1 MRRRGYNVEVK
12 SRAGL
17 WWAAAATV
25 SVLGGGLWL
34 RAPSGLTLAFA
45 AFAITWC
52 GVHTWRGGRN
62 LYRWAFLVSLGAWLA
77 SAVQAERWRTAF
89 DHDPAVTRAAVEAS
103 GTAAL
108 STLLEGE
115 IATLQKIA
123 EAALDAPAEPSL
135 AFAHLDR
142 IRGVQASRSVALLRR
157 GTWAAWS
164 GRLVAP
170 IDSLPGPVGAVGT
183 PFYLAVYA
191 IAGRGDDRAIAELLV
206 HAERPADS
214 LATAVDQ
221 AVAKQ
226 YGVEGFTFRDPSRSP
241 PDSFAI
247 VRAGTVPLLGI
258 RAVAPPG
265 ALLAARALEHG
276 RTRGGIA
283 LAFAVLF
290 FLIATW
296 RQGRSV
302 AQRFGVLGVAIA
314 VVALVPLSLF
324 SNGSQFFDPA
334 YFYVAAG
341 GPFTGSIGALALTS
355 GLVLLGLLAALR
367 ARIGSE
373 GRAQALV
380 AVLVVAGIGPF
391 LLRDLA
397 RGIQFPPSG
406 VNTALWMAWEAT
418 IFLAAVS
425 VLIAGAAAGR
435 AALGTLRGLPL
446 WIAPAIAAT
455 AALLAPILMRAP
467 GAFPPLYPLLWI
479 AAIAALALGRRA
491 RGVVLATAIVAAC
504 GAVTLVWGQSIRA
517 RVLLAERDV
526 ASLSVPDPNAA
537 ALLERFTAQL
547 DQSRASTS
555 RVELL
560 ARYAASDLANTDY
573 PVQLT
578 SWDANGQVIAD
589 LRIAMGDGFT
599 PGVPIFAREVAGGTQ
614 PVLRQVPGV
623 PGLHT
628 ILSVPHADQS
638 VTTVIVAPRTR
649 LLPRDPF
656 ASLAGLP
663 RPSSAEP
670 PYSLRIGEG
679 SAASTMLDAP
689 QWVRRADEL
698 HGDWYRPSIG
708 GRIARVHMQVE
719 LRGYEALAT
728 RGALIVLFDL
738 AVIAL
743 LWMLLVVAD
752 GAFGRWLRIRR
763 RNWLRSYRAQLT
775 LALFAFFV
783 LPAGAFAFWSYR
795 RLQADDQQSR
805 DVLVRET
812 LRGVAT
818 STDSLQLSD
827 IATKFDTPLFLYANG
842 GLVGTSDPLLLA
854 LAPLGRLLPAEA
866 ATAFAQGEELT
877 TSAELAVGSA
887 PYRIGFRAGS
897 ETGVRL
903 VLAAPARTDDLS
915 LDRRR
920 RDLGIFVLFA
930 TALGALGALWLSGLA
945 ARQFSRPI
953 GALQRGALALAAGE
967 HEPRLDGDP
976 PAEFQPVFTAFR
988 QMARDIEA
996 GREQEARAQRVLA
1009 WGEMARQVAHEIKNP
1024 LTPMRLGMQHL
1035 KRAQHDPRV
1044 NFDEVLDTN
1053 VERVLSEIDRL
1064 DEIARA
1070 FSRYGTV
1077 PAERA
1082 PAEPVD
1088 VARVVQDVIQLEH
1101 LGADGVDWRVVDG
1114 DAPAWALG
1122 RTTELREVVLNLLE
1136 NARLAD
1142 AREIAVHIIRDAE
1155 RITIAV
1161 RDNGSGIPAD
1171 VVPRIFEPHFST
1183 RSSGSGLGLAISRRI
1198 IEGWGGSIGVESVVG
1213 LGTTIRIALVTS
1225 TATGQLSGDD

>member
-1 MRRRGYNVEVK
+1 MPSGRGYTFGVNA
-12 SRAGL
+12 RAGL
-17 WWAAAATV
+17 WWATAATV
-25 SVLGGGLWL
+25 SVLGAGLWL
-34 RAPSGLTLAFA
+34 RAPSGTTLGFVAL
-45 AFAITWC
+45 AIVWC
-52 GVHTWRGGRN
+52 GVHTWRGERN
-62 LYRWAFLVSLGAWLA
+62 PYRWAFLLSLVVFLA
-77 SAVQAERWRTAF
+77 SAAQAERWRAAF
-89 DHDPAVTRAAVEAS
+89 DRDPVATRVAVEARA
-103 GTAAL
+103 TAAID
-108 STLLEGE
+108 TLLDAEAAE
-115 IATLQKIA
+115 LQKIA
-123 EAALDAPAEPSL
+123 EAALDAPAEQSL

-142 IRGVQASRSVALLRR
+142 IRGKNASRSVALVR
-157 GTWAAWS
+157 GGNWAAWS

-170 IDSLPGPVGAVGT
+170 FDSLPGTLGAVGT
-183 PFYLAVYA
+183 PFYLALYA

-214 LATAVDQ
+214 LATAIDQ
-221 AVAKQ
+221 ALATS
-226 YGVEGFTFRDPSRSP
+226 YGVEGFAFRDPSRSP
-241 PDSFAI
+241 VDSFAI
-247 VRAGTVPLLGI
+247 VHVGAVPLLGV
-258 RAVAPPG
+258 RAVAAPG

-276 RTRGGIA
+276 RTRGGMA

-290 FLIATW
+290 FLVATW
-296 RQGRSV
+296 RQRRSV
-302 AQRFGVLGVAIA
+302 GARFGVLAVAIA
-314 VVALVPLSLF
+314 VVAIVPLSLF
-324 SNGSQFFDPA
+324 SNGSQLFDPA

-355 GLVLLGLLAALR
+355 ALVLLGLLAAVR
-367 ARIGSE
+367 AKIGTRE
-373 GRAQALV
+373 RGQALA
-380 AVLVVAGIGPF
+380 AVLVVAGVGPF

-406 VNTALWMAWEAT
+406 VNASLWLAWEGT

-435 AALGTLRGLPL
+435 AALGNLRGLPL
-446 WIAPAIAAT
+446 WIAPVIAAA
-455 AALLAPILMRAP
+455 AALFAPLLMRAP
-467 GAFPPLYPLLWI
+467 GAFPPLYPLWWVV
-479 AAIAALALGRRA
+479 AIAALALGRRA
-491 RGVVLATAIVAAC
+491 QGAVLATAIVAAC
-504 GAVTLVWGQSIRA
+504 GAVTLVWGQSVRA
-517 RVLLAERDV
+517 RVLLAEHDV

-547 DQSRASTS
+547 DRTRASTS

-573 PVQLT
+573 PVELT
-578 SWDANGQVIAD
+578 SWDPNGQVIAD

-599 PGVPIFAREVAGGTQ
+599 PGVQIFAREVAGGTQ

-628 ILSVPHADQS
+628 ILSVPHADRS
-638 VTTVIVAPRTR
+638 VTTVVVAPRTR

-656 ASLAGLP
+656 ASLAGLAGP
-663 RPSSAEP
+663 TSAEP
-670 PYSLRIGEG
+670 AYALRLSEG
-679 SAASTMLDAP
+679 NANAPILAAP
-689 QWVRRADEL
+689 NWIRRGDEL
-698 HGDWYRPSIG
+698 HGDWFRPSVG
-708 GRIARVHMQVE
+708 GRVARVHLQVE

-738 AVIAL
+738 TVIAL
-743 LWMLLVVAD
+743 LWTLLVVSD

-783 LPAGAFAFWSYR
+783 LPAGAFAVWSYR

-854 LAPLGRLLPAEA
+854 LAPLGRLLPPEA
-866 ATAFAQGEELT
+866 SNAFAQGEELT
-877 TSAELAVGSA
+877 TSAEIAVGST
-887 PYRIGFRAGS
+887 PYRIGFRAANES
-897 ETGVRL
+897 SVRL

-930 TALGALGALWLSGLA
+930 TAVGALGALWLSGLA

-953 GALQRGALALAAGE
+953 RALQRGALALAAGE

-976 PAEFQPVFTAFR
+976 PAEFQPVFSAFR

-1035 KRAQHDPRV
+1035 KRARHDPRV

-1088 VARVVQDVIQLEH
+1088 VARVVHDVIQLER
-1101 LGADGVDWRVVDG
+1101 LGADGVDWRIVDG

-1122 RTTELREVVLNLLE
+1122 RQTELREVLLNLLE

-1142 AREIAVHIIRDAE
+1142 AREVTVEIARDASRVGIE
-1155 RITIAV
+1155 V

-1171 VVPRIFEPHFST
+1171 VISRIFEPHFST
-1183 RSSGSGLGLAISRRI
+1183 RTSGSGLGLAISRRI
-1198 IEGWGGSIGVESVVG
+1198 IEGWGGTVGVESIAG
-1213 LGTTIRIALVTS
+1213 SGTTIRIALVTS
-1225 TATGQLSGDD
+1225 AAV

>member
-1 MRRRGYNVEVK
+1 MLSGGGYNVGVN

-25 SVLGGGLWL
+25 SVLGAGLWL
-34 RAPSGLTLAFA
+34 RAPSGTTLAFA

-52 GVHTWRGGRN
+52 GVLTWRGGRT
-62 LYRWAFLVSLGAWLA
+62 LYRSAFLLSLVAFLA

-89 DHDPAVTRAAVEAS
+89 DHDPAAMRATVES
-103 GTAAL
+103 RGTAAL
-108 STLLEGE
+108 DTLLEAE
-115 IATLQKIA
+115 TAQLQKIA
-123 EAALDAPAEPSL
+123 EAALDAPAEQSL

-142 IRGVQASRSVALLRR
+142 IRGVNVSRSVALVR
-157 GTWAAWS
+157 GGKWAAWS

-170 IDSLPGPVGAVGT
+170 FDSLPGPIGAVGT
-183 PFYLAVYA
+183 PFYLALYA
-191 IAGRGDDRAIAELLV
+191 IVGRGEDRAIAELLV

-214 LATAVDQ
+214 LATAFDQ

-226 YGVEGFTFRDPSRSP
+226 YGVEGFAFRDASRSP
-241 PDSFAI
+241 TDSFAI
-247 VRAGTVPLLGI
+247 VRAGAVPLLGV
-258 RAVAPPG
+258 RAVAPLG

-283 LAFAVLF
+283 LAFTVLF

-296 RQGRSV
+296 QGRSV
-302 AQRFGVLGVAIA
+302 GARFGALGVAIA

-324 SNGSQFFDPA
+324 SNGSQLFDPA

-355 GLVLLGLLAALR
+355 ALVLLGLLAAVR
-367 ARIGSE
+367 AKIGTQ
-373 GRAQALV
+373 GRFQALT

-406 VNTALWMAWEAT
+406 VNASLWLAWEAT

-435 AALGTLRGLPL
+435 AALGNLRGLPL
-446 WIAPAIAAT
+446 WIAPAIAGT
-455 AALLAPILMRAP
+455 AALLAPLLMRAP
-467 GAFPPLYPLLWI
+467 GAFPPWYPLLWI

-504 GAVTLVWGQSIRA
+504 GAVTLVWGQSIRS

-547 DQSRASTS
+547 DRRRASTS

-599 PGVPIFAREVAGGTQ
+599 PGVQIFAREVAGGTQ

-628 ILSVPHADQS
+628 ILSVPHADRS
-638 VTTVIVAPRTR
+638 VTTVVVAPRTR

-656 ASLAGLP
+656 ASLAGLAG
-663 RPSSAEP
+663 PSSAEP
-670 PYSLRIGEG
+670 PYALRLSEG
-679 SAASTMLDAP
+679 SANAPILDAP
-689 QWVRRADEL
+689 NWVRRGDEL
-698 HGDWYRPSIG
+698 HGDWFRPSLG
-708 GRIARVHMQVE
+708 GRIARVHLQVE

-738 AVIAL
+738 SVMAL

-818 STDSLQLSD
+818 STDSLQLAD

-866 ATAFAQGEELT
+866 ASAFAQGEELT

-887 PYRIGFRAGS
+887 PYRIGFRAAN
-897 ETGVRL
+897 ETGVWL

-930 TALGALGALWLSGLA
+930 TAVGALGALWLSGLA

-953 GALQRGALALAAGE
+953 GALQRGAIALAAGE

-976 PAEFQPVFTAFR
+976 PAEFQPVFSAFR

-1009 WGEMARQVAHEIKNP
+1009 WGEMARQIAHEIKNP

-1035 KRAQHDPRV
+1035 KRARHDPRV
-1044 NFDEVLDTN
+1044 NFDEVLETN

-1070 FSRYGTV
+1070 FSRYGIV

-1088 VARVVQDVIQLEH
+1088 VARVVHDVMELER
-1101 LGADGVDWRVVDG
+1101 LGADGVDWRIVDG
-1114 DAPAWALG
+1114 EAPAWAFG
-1122 RTTELREVVLNLLE
+1122 RRTELREVLLNLLE

-1142 AREIAVHIIRDAE
+1142 AREVTVEIARSAE
-1155 RITIAV
+1155 RITIDV
-1161 RDNGSGIPAD
+1161 RDNGSGIPAEIM
-1171 VVPRIFEPHFST
+1171 PRIFEPHFST
-1183 RSSGSGLGLAISRRI
+1183 RTSGSGLGLAISRRI
-1198 IEGWGGSIGVESVVG
+1198 IEGWGGTIGVESFAG
-1213 LGTTIRIALVTS
+1213 GGTTIRIALVTS
-1225 TATGQLSGDD
+1225 PAV

>member
-1 MRRRGYNVEVK
+1 MLSGGGYNVGVN

-25 SVLGGGLWL
+25 SVLGAGLWL
-34 RAPSGLTLAFA
+34 RAPSGTTLAFA

-62 LYRWAFLVSLGAWLA
+62 LYRSAFLLSLVVFLA
-77 SAVQAERWRTAF
+77 SAVQAARWRSAF
-89 DHDPAVTRAAVEAS
+89 EHDPAAMRAAVES
-103 GTAAL
+103 RGTAAL
-108 STLLEGE
+108 DTLLEAE
-115 IATLQKIA
+115 AAALQKIA

-142 IRGVQASRSVALLRR
+142 IRGVNVSRSVALVR
-157 GTWAAWS
+157 GGKWEAWS

-170 IDSLPGPVGAVGT
+170 FDSLPGPIGAVGT
-183 PFYLAVYA
+183 PFYLALYA
-191 IAGRGDDRAIAELLV
+191 IAGRGEDRAIAELLV

-214 LATAVDQ
+214 LATAFDQ
-221 AVAKQ
+221 AIAKQ
-226 YGVEGFTFRDPSRSP
+226 YGVEGFAFRDPSRSP
-241 PDSFAI
+241 ADSFAI
-247 VRAGTVPLLGI
+247 VRAGLVPLLG
-258 RAVAPPG
+258 AVAPPG

-302 AQRFGVLGVAIA
+302 SARFGVLGVAIA

-324 SNGSQFFDPA
+324 SNGSQLFDPA

-355 GLVLLGLLAALR
+355 ALVLLGLLAAVR
-367 ARIGSE
+367 AKLGSQ
-373 GRAQALV
+373 GRFQALA

-406 VNTALWMAWEAT
+406 VNASLWLAWEAT

-435 AALGTLRGLPL
+435 AALGNLRGLPL
-446 WIAPAIAAT
+446 WIAPAIAAI

-479 AAIAALALGRRA
+479 AAIASLAFGRRA
-491 RGVVLATAIVAAC
+491 QRAVLATAIVAAC
-504 GAVTLVWGQSIRA
+504 GAVTLVWGQSIRS
-517 RVLLAERDV
+517 RVLLAEHDV

-547 DQSRASTS
+547 DRTHASTS

-578 SWDANGQVIAD
+578 SWDPNGQVIAD

-599 PGVPIFAREVAGGTQ
+599 PGVQIFAREVAGGTQ

-628 ILSVPHADQS
+628 ILSVPHADRS
-638 VTTVIVAPRTR
+638 VTTVVVAPRTR

-656 ASLAGLP
+656 ASLAGLAG
-663 RPSSAEP
+663 PSSAEP
-670 PYSLRIGEG
+670 PYALRISEG
-679 SAASTMLDAP
+679 SANAPILDAP
-689 QWVRRADEL
+689 NWVRRGDEL
-698 HGDWYRPSIG
+698 HGDWFRSSLG

-738 AVIAL
+738 SVMAL

-866 ATAFAQGEELT
+866 ASAFAQGEDLT
-877 TSAELAVGSA
+877 TSAELLVGSA
-887 PYRIGFRAGS
+887 PYRIGFRAAN

-930 TALGALGALWLSGLA
+930 TAVGALGALWLSGLA

-996 GREQEARAQRVLA
+996 GREQDARAQRVLA

-1035 KRAQHDPRV
+1035 KRARHDPRV
-1044 NFDEVLDTN
+1044 NFDEVLETN
-1053 VERVLSEIDRL
+1053 VERVLAEIDRL

-1088 VARVVQDVIQLEH
+1088 VARVVHDVIQLER
-1101 LGADGVDWRVVDG
+1101 LGADGVDWRIVDG

-1122 RTTELREVVLNLLE
+1122 RRTELREVMLNLLE

-1142 AREIAVHIIRDAE
+1142 AREVTVEIARSEA
-1155 RITIAV
+1155 RITIDV
-1161 RDNGSGIPAD
+1161 RDDGSGIPAD
-1171 VVPRIFEPHFST
+1171 VMPRIFEPHFST
-1183 RSSGSGLGLAISRRI
+1183 RTSGSGLGLAISRRI
-1198 IEGWGGSIGVESVVG
+1198 IEGWGGTIGVESFAG
-1213 LGTTIRIALVTS
+1213 GGTTIRIALVTS
-1225 TATGQLSGDD
+1225 PAV

>member
-1 MRRRGYNVEVK
+1 MARGRGYNVGVN

-25 SVLGGGLWL
+25 SVLGAGLWL
-34 RAPSGLTLAFA
+34 RVPSGATLALSSA
-45 AFAITWC
+45 AIIWC
-52 GVHTWRGGRN
+52 AVHTWLGGRN
-62 LYRWAFLVSLGAWLA
+62 LYRWAFLISLVGFWTAA
-77 SAVQAERWRTAF
+77 IQAERWRSAF
-89 DHDPAVTRAAVEAS
+89 DHDPAATRAAVEAR
-103 GTAAL
+103 GTSALAAAL
-108 STLLEGE
+108 EAETAE
-115 IATLQKIA
+115 LQKIA
-123 EAALDAPAEPSL
+123 RAALDAPADQAL

-142 IRGVQASRSVALLRR
+142 IRGATVERSVALVRG

-170 IDSLPGPVGAVGT
+170 FDSLPGPIGAVGT
-183 PFYLAVYA
+183 PFYLALYA
-191 IAGRGDDRAIAELLV
+191 IAGRGDDRAIAEVLV

-214 LATAVDQ
+214 LATAIDQ
-221 AVAKQ
+221 AFARAA
-226 YGVEGFTFRDPSRSP
+226 GVEGFAFRDPSRSP
-241 PDSFAI
+241 TDSFAI
-247 VRAGTVPLLGI
+247 VRAGNVALLGVH
-258 RAVAPPG
+258 AVAPPG

-302 AQRFGVLGVAIA
+302 AARFGVLTVAIA

-324 SNGSQFFDPA
+324 SNGSQLFDPA
-334 YFYVAAG
+334 FFYVAAG

-355 GLVLLGLLAALR
+355 GLVLLGLLAAVR
-367 ARIGSE
+367 ARIGTQ
-373 GRAQALV
+373 GRTQALA

-397 RGIQFPPSG
+397 RGIQFPPEG
-406 VNTALWMAWEAT
+406 VNASLWLAWEAT
-418 IFLAAVS
+418 IFLASVS

-435 AALGTLRGLPL
+435 AALGNRKGLPL
-446 WIAPAIAAT
+446 WIAPMIAGA
-455 AALLAPILMRAP
+455 AALLAPLLMRAP
-467 GAFPPLYPLLWI
+467 GAFPPLYPLLWV

-491 RGVVLATAIVAAC
+491 RGAVLATAVVAAC
-504 GAVTLVWGQSIRA
+504 GAVTLVWGQSIRS

-547 DQSRASTS
+547 DRTRASTS

-573 PVQLT
+573 PVELT
-578 SWDANGQVIAD
+578 SWDSSGQRIAD

-599 PGVPIFAREVAGGTQ
+599 PQLGIFAREVAGGTQ

-628 ILSVPHADQS
+628 ILSVPHADRS
-638 VTTVIVAPRTR
+638 VTTVVVAPRTR

-656 ASLAGLP
+656 AALAGLAG
-663 RPSSAEP
+663 PSSAEP
-670 PYSLRIGEG
+670 PYGLRLSEG
-679 SAASTMLDAP
+679 GSNSPILADPL
-689 QWVRRADEL
+689 WVRRGDEL
-698 HGDWYRPSIG
+698 HGDWFRPSLG
-708 GRIARVHMQVE
+708 GRIAHVHMQVE

-738 AVIAL
+738 SVIAL
-743 LWMLLVVAD
+743 LWVLLVVAD

-763 RNWLRSYRAQLT
+763 RHWLRSYRAQLT

-783 LPAGAFAFWSYR
+783 LPAGAFATWSYR

-842 GLVGTSDPLLLA
+842 GLVGTSDPLLIA

-866 ATAFAQGEELT
+866 ERAFSEGADLT
-877 TSAELAVGSA
+877 TSAEIPVGAA
-887 PYRIGFRAGS
+887 PFRIGFRAAN

-920 RDLGIFVLFA
+920 RDLGIFVMFA
-930 TALGALGALWLSGLA
+930 TALGALAALLLSGLA

-976 PAEFQPVFTAFR
+976 PAEFQPVFSAFR

-1035 KRAQHDPRV
+1035 KRARNDPRV
-1044 NFDEVLDTN
+1044 NFDAVLDEN

-1070 FSRYGTV
+1070 FSRYGTM

-1088 VARVVQDVIQLEH
+1088 VARVVHDVIQLER
-1101 LGADGVDWRVVDG
+1101 LGADGVDWRVLGG
-1114 DAPAWALG
+1114 DTAVWALG
-1122 RTTELREVVLNLLE
+1122 RHTELREVLLNLLE

-1142 AREIAVHIIRDAE
+1142 AREVTVVITRDAN
-1155 RITIAV
+1155 RIGIEV

-1171 VVPRIFEPHFST
+1171 VMPRIFEPHFST
-1183 RSSGSGLGLAISRRI
+1183 RTSGSGLGLAISRRL
-1198 IEGWGGSIGVESVVG
+1198 IEGWGGTIGVDSIAG
-1213 LGTTIRIALVTS
+1213 SGTTIRIALVPS
-1225 TATGQLSGDD
+1225 VAV